1 MASFAGRAPS
11 ELSVKELRE
20 LIKSAGLS
28 SADCLEKADLVRRAG
43 EAQER
48 LKTRAPAPA
57 PSSGRGGRTSNSV
70 RVLGGYET
78 VVHGLDGTRPDVVVV
93 VLHGFGASSSDFA
106 PLSASVTAALRG
118 RKAVFAF
125 PQAPPS
131 PLAMGAAAWWQI
143 DVLKWM
149 GAMQAGEPGIAR
161 LIRDKPPGLDEARR
175 KLAAMLDE
183 LCDLVPG
190 GREAAIVLGGFSQGG
205 MTALDLALHLD
216 SLLPHSRALR
226 CDHVMVLSSAPIVV
240 DEWAERLKT
249 RGARMQVLI
258 THGHGDMVLP
268 FPASGWT
275 KELLEQ
281 HGAKVRYETHAG
293 GHELGGPHILKAV
306 CDFCADAAAT

>member
-1 MASFAGRAPS
+1 M
-11 ELSVKELRE
+11 
-20 LIKSAGLS
+20 
-28 SADCLEKADLVRRAG
+28 
-43 EAQER
+43 
-48 LKTRAPAPA
+48 
-57 PSSGRGGRTSNSV
+57 
-70 RVLGGYET
+70 
-78 VVHGLDGTRPDVVVV
+78 HGLDGTKPDVVVV
-93 VLHGFGASSSDFA
+93 VLHGFGASSSDFV
-106 PLSASVTAALRG
+106 PLCASVAGALRG

-131 PLAMGAAAWWQI
+131 PMAMGAAAWWQI
-143 DVLKWM
+143 DVMKWM
-149 GAMQAGEPGIAR
+149 GAMQAGEAGIAR
-161 LIRDKPPGLDEARR
+161 LIRDKPPGLEEARR
-175 KLAAMLDE
+175 KLAKMLDE
-183 LCDLVPG
+183 LCELVPG
-190 GREAAIVLGGFSQGG
+190 GRETALVLGGFSQGG

-216 SLLPHSRALR
+216 SLLPPSRALR

-249 RGARMQVLI
+249 RGAKMQVLV

-306 CDFCADAAAT
+306 CDFCADAASGRGRGAAPA